1 MPSSPLGN
9 HDLIRAINR
18 SIILNMIKSSGPI
31 SRAAIARL
39 SGLSPATVTG
49 ITADLIATNL
59 VLEKAAGDS
68 SGGRPPILLALNPL
82 GGYVIGIKITEN
94 QVIGALTDLMAT
106 VVTKQTLPLSNRTIE
121 AVIDALAELVS
132 KLLRRGKVQRKQL
145 RGVGIGIAGVV
156 DQESGILH
164 QSPYFGWTNLPLR
177 DLIQERLHTPV
188 YVDNDVNTLTLSE
201 KWFGLGQNVEDFI
214 TVTVGRGLGMGIVVN
229 GQLYRGKSGGA
240 GEFGHTV
247 VVPDGELCACGRRGC
262 LETYVSDQGLLR
274 SAARAAESGNL
285 LAPVATSTD
294 LARLAEAG
302 DPAAQQILAEA
313 GSLLG
318 THIANLINLLD
329 PEIVILS
336 GEGTRYGDWFFRAVR
351 ETASQ
356 HVMPGMAGVAQIQI
370 DDWGDDAWALGAAS
384 LVLGELFES
393 PVYHEEI
400 TTAG

>member
-1 MPSSPLGN
+1 MPSIPLGN

-49 ITADLIATNL
+49 ITADLITNNL
-59 VLEKAAGDS
+59 ILEKEAGDS
-68 SGGRPPILLALNPL
+68 SGGRRPILLALNPL
-82 GGYVIGIKITEN
+82 GGFVIGIKLTEN

-106 VVTKQTLPLSNRTIE
+106 VVTKQTLQLSDRTLE
-121 AVIDALAELVS
+121 AVIEALAELVS
-132 KLLRRGKVQRKQL
+132 KLLRRGKVHRKQL
-145 RGVGIGIAGVV
+145 LGVGIGIAGVV
-156 DQESGILH
+156 DRESGILR

-177 DLIQERLHTPV
+177 DLLQERMHVPV

-201 KWFGLGQNVEDFI
+201 KWFGLGQKVENFI

-247 VVPDGELCACGRRGC
+247 VVLDGEVCACGRRGC

-274 SAARAAESGNL
+274 SAAQATQSGEL
-285 LAPVATSTD
+285 LTPVETSTD

-302 DPAAQQILAEA
+302 NLAAQHILTEA
-313 GSLLG
+313 GALLG

-336 GEGTRYGDWFFRAVR
+336 GEGTRFGEWFFRAVR
-351 ETASQ
+351 EAVAL
-356 HVMPGMAGVAQIQI
+356 HVMPGLVGVAQIHI
-370 DDWGDDAWALGAAS
+370 DEWGDDAWALGAAS

-393 PVYHEEI
+393 PVYREES
-400 TTAG
+400 AV